1 MKEHVIKVH
10 SIILRSRAKN
20 VVHKYGSQTTRGRC
34 LLYCYFSYWF
44 DRNKFVLQDCI
55 MIPIYCK
62 CDILEY
68 YIQKYAYRAYKYEP
82 HKYKYEPQCLL
93 VYKAM
98 STQVRGSN
106 LAKLAAA
113 NSWSFEAPC
122 DTDTQRVTTLLSAQ
136 CWHEIRGS
144 TNSVGISWT
153 TRH

>member
-20 VVHKYGSQTTRGRC
+20 VVHKYGSHTTRGRC
-34 LLYCYFSYWF
+34 LFYCYFSYWF

-93 VYKAM
+93 VYKAT

-106 LAKLAAA
+106 LAKLAAMRPTA
-113 NSWSFEAPC
+113 DRLKPP
-122 DTDTQRVTTLLSAQ
+122 VTRT
-136 CWHEIRGS
+136 HKG
-144 TNSVGISWT
+144 
-153 TRH
+153 